1 MGRRPD
7 SLHRA
12 VHHDRRAA
20 GNRPRTGGHGRRRIL
35 PEPVRSGTD
44 DHDGVAELRHRRDA
58 CGDPDHRAARG
69 RADGSWSLPRGPLRA
84 LAQLQSVS
92 RNEAL
97 ALQAMAPRRAFALG
111 SPVVLKAIAG
121 VLLLALWE
129 VVVRLWAPAYVAR
142 PTGIARV
149 FVSVITN
156 PEFLSAAG
164 ATLGAVALGLAM
176 GRIASVEW
184 GLRYYVNSLFAT
196 PMVAILPLLA
206 LWFGYNGDTR
216 LAVVIFASFFSIAIN
231 AADGARS
238 VPIEFL
244 EVARSF
250 RARPL
255 ATLIDVVVPASLPY
269 LIAGVRLGAGR
280 ALVGAVVAEFFVSIP
295 GLGYYILY
303 HSRTFRHNEA
313 FVGVIVLVAAGVAF
327 DALTRWLTR
336 RYLPWHRRQ

>member
-1 MGRRPD
+1 MSTTGAATLPATPSRR
-7 SLHRA
+7 S
-12 VHHDRRAA
+12 
-20 GNRPRTGGHGRRRIL
+20 
-35 PEPVRSGTD
+35 
-44 DHDGVAELRHRRDA
+44 
-58 CGDPDHRAARG
+58 
-69 RADGSWSLPRGPLRA
+69 
-84 LAQLQSVS
+84 
-92 RNEAL
+92 
-97 ALQAMAPRRAFALG
+97 FALD
-111 SPVVLKAIAG
+111 SPIVLKVVAG
-121 VLLLALWE
+121 VVLLALWE
-129 VVVRLWAPAYVAR
+129 GVVRAFAPAYVAR

-149 FVSVITN
+149 FVGVITD
-156 PEFLSAAG
+156 PQFIAAAF
-164 ATLGAVALGLAM
+164 ATLGAVVIGLAISLVAGTAVGFAM
-176 GRIASVEW
+176 GRIAPVEW
-184 GLRYYVNSLFAT
+184 SLRYYVNSLFAT

-250 RARPL
+250 RARPF
-255 ATLIDVVVPASLPY
+255 ATLVDVIFPASLPY
-269 LIAGVRLGAGR
+269 LLAGVRLGAGR

-303 HSRTFRHNEA
+303 NSRTFRHNEA
-313 FVGVIVLVAAGVAF
+313 FVGVLVLVAVGVAF

>member
-69 RADGSWSLPRGPLRA
+69 RTDGSWPLPRGPLRA

-92 RNEAL
+92 RTEAL
-97 ALQAMAPRRAFALG
+97 ALQATAG
-111 SPVVLKAIAG
+111 VVLL
-121 VLLLALWE
+121 VLWE
-129 VVVRLWAPAYVAR
+129 GVVRLWAPAYVAR

-156 PEFLSAAG
+156 PEFLSDAG
-164 ATLGAVALGLAM
+164 ATLGAVALGLAISLVTGTAVGFAM
-176 GRIASVEW
+176 GRIAPVEW

-216 LAVVIFASFFSIAIN
+216 LAVVIFASFFSTASY